1 MDTLKSL
8 NTRNIPI
15 DKKRHWQDNGSGTV
29 ESKRPK
35 LEEDVVAVKS
45 EMQCAREQNNSKSC
59 ISALVPFPATQPT
72 HTGYII
78 SATLLP
84 SVSS

>member
-1 MDTLKSL
+1 METLKSF
-8 NTRNIPI
+8 NTRNIPVS
-15 DKKRHWQDNGSGTV
+15 KKRHSQDNGSGTV
-29 ESKRPK
+29 ASKRPK
-35 LEEDVVAVKS
+35 LEENTVTVGSD
-45 EMQCAREQNNSKSC
+45 MQCVAEQNNNKSYR
-59 ISALVPFPATQPT
+59 SALLPFPATQPT